1 MKTNSIYQTQ
11 NIADFFWSI
20 PQSLIFF
27 IKNKISTLLMENTV
41 RKKAVYRGQDNEAV
55 LESIMQSHSFY
66 QIQDVDAIFGEYR
79 VK

>member
-11 NIADFFWSI
+11 NIADFFWRI
-20 PQSLIFF
+20 PRSLTLF

-41 RKKAVYRGQDNEAV
+41 QNKSVYSGQNNEAV

-66 QIQDVDAIFGEYR
+66 QIQDVDTIFGEYR